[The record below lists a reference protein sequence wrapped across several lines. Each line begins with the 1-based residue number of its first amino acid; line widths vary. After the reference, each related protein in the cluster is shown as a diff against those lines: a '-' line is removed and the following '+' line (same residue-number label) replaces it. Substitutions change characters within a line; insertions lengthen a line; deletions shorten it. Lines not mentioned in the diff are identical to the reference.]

1 VNPVLYF
8 KTIFQLG
15 LSHRQAK
22 TSIGWA
28 EPDMWEGS
36 GNCGVYMKYKGKK
49 LCYLPTYLALPNQ
62 YLFLPV
68 GVKDQV
74 EILF

>member
-1 VNPVLYF
+1 MLSFAVNPVLYF

-36 GNCGVYMKYKGKK
+36 TTFSLYISYIHHN
-49 LCYLPTYLALPNQ
+49 
-62 YLFLPV
+62 FL
-68 GVKDQV
+68 KTLNLKA
-74 EILF
+74 I